1 MNQKSSILK
10 DFTNEELKAELQR
23 RKKEAKKIPSA
34 EEDARRRM
42 NVIIKMSNINDVE
55 EKELLSLL
63 SEFPQYEYLIQRIF
77 QWSIKARNLAVLS
90 KSIERY
96 KAVSKSNY
104 LSKGIDYVICR
115 AAVYDILFML
125 DVDPEFG
132 LMHLWRM
139 FEVIA
144 EDELDFLSTKESGGY
159 VQHRWESEPTYIG
172 YNKEEHMD
180 NRNAINLILGVAKD
194 GEPYS
199 RTVRKM
205 IMRFLRQ
212 VQSRKAG
219 REDGDL
225 KKALRFL
232 RWHGAK
238 WQICENGNDL

>member
-1 MNQKSSILK
+1 MRQLN
-10 DFTNEELKAELQR
+10 DFSDEELKDELQR
-23 RKKEAKKIPSA
+23 RKKEVKKKPSA

-42 NVIIKMSNINDVE
+42 NAIIKIFTIDEAE

-63 SEFPQYEYLIQRIF
+63 SEFSQYEYLIQRIF
-77 QWSIKARNLAVLS
+77 QWSIKARNLTVLS

-96 KAVSKSNY
+96 RAVAKSNY
-104 LSKGIDYVICR
+104 LSKGIDYVTCR
-115 AAVYDILFML
+115 AAVNDILFML
-125 DVDPEFG
+125 AVDPEFA
-132 LMHLWRM
+132 LRHLEHM

-144 EDELDFLSTKESGGY
+144 EDELDFLCTKENSGY
-159 VQHRWESEPTYIG
+159 IQHRWESEPTYIG

-180 NRNAINLILGVAKD
+180 NRNAINLILVMAKD
-194 GEPYS
+194 CEPYS

-205 IMRFLRQ
+205 IIRFLRE
-212 VQSRKAG
+212 VQSRRAG

-238 WQICENGNDL
+238 WQICEKGNAL